1 MPVPEES
8 APRRALLRD
17 DAYHRLRDA
26 IVNGTF
32 EPGERLRDA
41 ELGAW
46 LGVSRTPVRE
56 ALARLEQAGLVIT
69 RPGRSTTVAPLD
81 VRAVRDAQSVVAS
94 MHQLAVR
101 LAVPHLSA
109 DDLQRMTDA
118 NERFAR
124 ALRDGD
130 VDGALEAD
138 DELHSVPVAAAANQ
152 AVQQVLEQFTPLL
165 RRVERL
171 RFSSLTGRGSVAL
184 HRDLV
189 DRCRAGDADGAAAVS
204 WDTWQTLEP
213 LLSATEQLAS
223 TDQLIAADKHGAA
236 GVATHDVSSP
246 AAQRHDAAEDPAPT
260 RPRTSSSRRPK
271 PRP

>member
-1 MPVPEES
+1 MPVPS
-8 APRRALLRD
+8 SVSPRRSLLRD
-17 DAYHRLRDA
+17 DAYQRLRDA
-26 IVNGTF
+26 IVDGTL

-81 VRAVRDAQSVVAS
+81 VRAARDAQSVVAA

-101 LAVPHLSA
+101 LAVPHLSEDDLARMSEANDRFSKALRAGNVDAALQA
-109 DDLQRMTDA
+109 DDD
-118 NERFAR
+118 
-124 ALRDGD
+124 
-130 VDGALEAD
+130 
-138 DELHSVPVAAAANQ
+138 LHAVPVAATANQ
-152 AVQQVLEQFTPLL
+152 ALQQVLEQLTPLL

-184 HRDLV
+184 HADLI

-204 WDTWQTLEP
+204 WETWQTLEP
-213 LLSATEQLAS
+213 LLGVE
-223 TDQLIAADKHGAA
+223 HGP
-236 GVATHDVSSP
+236 HDGGT
-246 AAQRHDAAEDPAPT
+246 A
-260 RPRTSSSRRPK
+260 
-271 PRP
+271 